1 MAAKDAAMGYQIMSI
16 NVDSLSLA
24 APLPARTLLLALG
37 HVLRSGVPQP
47 QRLLAPR
54 GRSFLVRHSAYI
66 DCRSPLLRASPDS
79 EYPFAKEVSQN
90 KMPNWARSEY
100 RNHEYVRKME
110 DVLAVYEK
118 PYNPAE
124 PFVCLDEKPVSLHA
138 EVRPTQPAHPGQPT
152 KRDSPLRVPK
162 SASINPR

>member
-100 RNHEYVRKME
+100 RNHIENWRFGSGAFQPNNGSTTLITCTVVSAGHSRAAASRAAIE
-110 DVLAVYEK
+110 IFIVLPPNIE
-118 PYNPAE
+118 
-124 PFVCLDEKPVSLHA
+124 
-138 EVRPTQPAHPGQPT
+138 
-152 KRDSPLRVPK
+152 
-162 SASINPR
+162 